1 VYHPITLVKQEL
13 CALWKF
19 RDFIASAVSQNFR
32 ARYRQSILGMAWSII
47 QPVCLVIIYTV
58 IFSKLMQTRLPSTT
72 NPTSEFTFSIYL
84 CAGLL
89 PWTFFAE
96 LMTRLTTVFNDHAQ
110 WLKKLRFPHA
120 ALIVIAIFNCSIHFF
135 IIFFLFSIFL
145 IGTHHF
151 PGLVFFNVILVLGL
165 QVFFTV
171 GFGLILAV
179 LNVFFRDV
187 GQALALLLQ
196 FWFWLTP
203 IVYPITVLPDYAQRI
218 IELNPLTPLI
228 IAYQQI
234 LLYGQPPHW
243 QNLLPLIGI
252 AVLGMAIALFLL
264 RKKMADI
271 LDEL

>member
-1 VYHPITLVKQEL
+1 MVKNQLSEL
-13 CALWKF
+13 WQF

-72 NPTSEFTFSIYL
+72 HATSEFAFSIYL

-96 LMTRLTTVFNDHAQ
+96 LVSRLSTVFNDHAQ

-120 ALIVIAIFNCSIHFF
+120 SLIVIAIFNCSIHFL
-135 IIFFLFSIFL
+135 IIFSLFTIFL
-145 IGTHHF
+145 IATGQF

-165 QVFFTV
+165 QVLFAV
-171 GFGLILAV
+171 GCGLFLGV

-187 GQALALLLQ
+187 GQALSLLLQ

-203 IVYPITVLPDYAQRI
+203 IVYPITILPDYAQRL
-218 IELNPLTPLI
+218 IELNPLTPLMM
-228 IAYQQI
+228 AYQQI
-234 LLYGQPPHW
+234 LLYGQPPDW
-243 QNLLPLIGI
+243 QTLLPLFGI
-252 AVLGMAIALFLL
+252 SLLSMAFALFLL